1 MLDALSFPG
10 VGDVDES
17 VCALNHCRIRV
28 FARLVFEDEGSTPR
42 PAVVRHGDV
51 QRRSSTFGVVV
62 DDEMASAARRHD
74 IEDGVRIRQRIQR
87 DPRNVPHSRLAVA
100 F

>member
-1 MLDALSFPG
+1 VLDPLSFPG

-17 VCALNHCRIRV
+17 DHCRIRV
-28 FARLVFEDEGSTPR
+28 FARLAFEDERSTSR

-51 QRRSSTFGVVV
+51 QRRSATLGVVV
-62 DDEMASAARRHD
+62 DEEMASAAQRHGID
-74 IEDGVRIRQRIQR
+74 AGVRIRQRNQR
-87 DPRNVPHSRLAVA
+87 EPRNVPRSRLAVA